1 MKIFS
6 VFLFIILL
14 SGCAV
19 ASLAG
24 TVVSTTVKVIEVPI
38 KVIGKVVSSDEDE
51 DEDKEKEKDK
61 EE

>member
-24 TVVSTTVKVIEVPI
+24 TVVSTTAKVIEVPI

-51 DEDKEKEKDK
+51 EEDEDAD

>member
-24 TVVSTTVKVIEVPI
+24 TVVSTTAKVIEVPI
-38 KVIGKVVSSDEDE
+38 KVIGKVVSTDEDE
-51 DEDKEKEKDK
+51 EEDEDAD

>member
-51 DEDKEKEKDK
+51 DENK
-61 EE
+61 EEE

>member
-6 VFLFIILL
+6 VFLFFILL

-24 TVVSTTVKVIEVPI
+24 TVVSTTAKVIEVPI
-38 KVIGKVVSSDEDE
+38 KVIGKVVSSYEDEDE
-51 DEDKEKEKDK
+51 DEDEN

>member
-6 VFLFIILL
+6 VFLFIILF

-24 TVVSTTVKVIEVPI
+24 TVVSTTAKVIEVPI

-51 DEDKEKEKDK
+51 EEDEDAD

>member
-6 VFLFIILL
+6 ILVIFIFL

-24 TVVSTTVKVIEVPI
+24 TVVSTTAKVIEVPI
-38 KVIGKVVSSDEDE
+38 KVIGKVVSSDDEDDEEEDE
-51 DEDKEKEKDK
+51 EDQ
-61 EE
+61 

>member
-24 TVVSTTVKVIEVPI
+24 TVVSTTAKVIEVPI

-51 DEDKEKEKDK
+51 DEDENK
-61 EE
+61 EEE

>member
-24 TVVSTTVKVIEVPI
+24 TVVSTTAKVIEVPI

-51 DEDKEKEKDK
+51 EEDEDADAD

>member
-24 TVVSTTVKVIEVPI
+24 TVVSTTAKVIEVPI

-51 DEDKEKEKDK
+51 DEDEDAD

>member
-6 VFLFIILL
+6 ILLLFILM

-24 TVVSTTVKVIEVPI
+24 TAVSTAAKVIEVPI
-38 KVIGKVVSSDEDE
+38 KVIGKAVTRSDDQ
-51 DEDKEKEKDK
+51 
-61 EE
+61 EEEEEEEQEN

>member
-6 VFLFIILL
+6 VFFFIILL

-24 TVVSTTVKVIEVPI
+24 TVVSTTAKVIEVPI

-51 DEDKEKEKDK
+51 DEDKEKDK

>member
-6 VFLFIILL
+6 VFFFIILL
-14 SGCAV
+14 SGRAV

-24 TVVSTTVKVIEVPI
+24 TVVSTTAKVIEVPI

-51 DEDKEKEKDK
+51 EEDEDAD